1 MDSTRH
7 YVRCV
12 AEKVIL
18 KKFILAFK
26 RRLAEHGAN
35 VRLPDAVT
43 RADLESGR
51 SGWSRIVLQNYR
63 DVLLD
68 DLSPRLYQRIQ
79 TIFQDELRPIPM
91 EVYVVLKSRGRAV
104 KLREIQ
110 ALDNL
115 ITTRPR
121 PYTEQQA

>member
-1 MDSTRH
+1 M
-7 YVRCV
+7 
-12 AEKVIL
+12 
-18 KKFILAFK
+18 
-26 RRLAEHGAN
+26 
-35 VRLPDAVT
+35 RLPDAVT

-68 DLSPRLYQRIQ
+68 NLSPLLYQRIQ
-79 TIFQDELRPIPM
+79 TIFQDELRLIPM

-104 KLREIQ
+104 KLRAIQ

-115 ITTRPR
+115 ITTRPC
-121 PYTEQQA
+121 PYAEQQAEIIRLPPIIYTDLTGRNCD